1 LGQSRLAVSAY
12 ISTVPV
18 SLGTEDGNG
27 LVTRR
32 VATRYLAAKM
42 RAPERPSFSVR
53 TPQQN
58 RNELGET
65 TLNKTWRKHCGSPK
79 NQNLEDI
86 HCVVA

>member
-1 LGQSRLAVSAY
+1 MGWSQGGLTSKIYAV
-12 ISTVPV
+12 VD
-18 SLGTEDGNG
+18 LQC
-27 LVTRR
+27 RR

-65 TLNKTWRKHCGSPK
+65 TLNKTWRKHCRSPK